1 MDKWLKRYRVIS
13 RSVLA
18 FSLWW
23 MYRCGEAAM
32 AWAFASDKDGMAIAA
47 IVAAV
52 TAPASLLFGSVFKT
66 YAENSPN
73 VRDPVQ

>member
-1 MDKWLKRYRVIS
+1 
-13 RSVLA
+13 
-18 FSLWW
+18 
-23 MYRCGEAAM
+23 M
-32 AWAFASDKDGMAIAA
+32 AWAFVTDKDALAIAA

-73 VRDPVQ
+73 ARDPLA

>member
-1 MDKWLKRYRVIS
+1 
-13 RSVLA
+13 
-18 FSLWW
+18 
-23 MYRCGEAAM
+23 M
-32 AWAFASDKDGMAIAA
+32 AWAFTSDKDGMAIAA

-73 VRDPVQ
+73 ARDPVQ